1 MSPAPTIDA
10 PPQQDLPSKEQAADG
25 SGRVQVEKIDLRKD
39 LKHLYSP
46 SAKSPVEVQVPPL
59 DFIMIDGRG
68 APEDSHYREALEAL
82 YPLAYTLKFALK
94 KERGLDYP
102 VMPLE
107 GLWWA
112 EDMNAFANADRE
124 AWIWTAMI
132 MQPDFVTQEDFE
144 SARAEVERKKG
155 SSAALAVARL
165 ERFEEGRSAQIM
177 HIGPYSAE
185 GPTITKL
192 HDFIEEQGGWLR
204 GKHHEIY
211 LGDPRRSAP
220 EKLKTVIR
228 QPFE

>member
-1 MSPAPTIDA
+1 
-10 PPQQDLPSKEQAADG
+10 
-25 SGRVQVEKIDLRKD
+25 
-39 LKHLYSP
+39 
-46 SAKSPVEVQVPPL
+46 
-59 DFIMIDGRG
+59 MIDGRG
-68 APEDSHYREALEAL
+68 APEDSRYREALEAL

-192 HDFIEEQGGWLR
+192 HDFIEEQGGRLR